1 MMHLPTING
10 ASMTITVGGLPE
22 VCTSTALTAYEILE
36 DIAEQAEAAHG
47 GAWAVSWS
55 ESGTGWVWTM
65 NATPP
70 FSWSTSDHVAL
81 GLSSSSG
88 FAVAGLSSDAA
99 VSGTWRPQ
107 LGGIRRDFAA
117 YSTDE
122 GDMGPAAAYTPRRIL
137 RPIAEAV
144 ATATEAAELTGY
156 LLANPSHARPV
167 MAYSTNGGGW
177 LPFNLGEVQ
186 RTRAGQLYT
195 YNFDLLGRA

>member
-137 RPIAEAV
+137 RPIAEAI
-144 ATATEAAELTGY
+144 ATAAQAAELTGY
-156 LLANPSHARPV
+156 LLANVNHDRPV
-167 MAYSTNGGGW
+167 MVYSANASTW

-186 RTRAGQLYT
+186 RARAGQLYT

>member
-65 NATPP
+65 TGPA
-70 FSWSTSDHVAL
+70 FAWSTSDNAEL
-81 GLSSSSG
+81 GLSAGSG
-88 FAVAGLSSDAA
+88 GATTSLTSDSPAD
-99 VSGTWRPQ
+99 GTWRPQ

-156 LLANPSHARPV
+156 LVANPSHERPV
-167 MAYSTNGGGW
+167 MAYSTNNGGW

-186 RTRAGQLYT
+186 RARSGQLYT